1 MIIVAS
7 QRAGAYALADHL
19 LNDRDNDHVELHDI
33 RGFVADDLRGA
44 LTEAHAVAKGTR
56 CKQYLFSVSLSPP
69 QDAYVEIE
77 AFENAARRIEE
88 KLGLTDQPR
97 AMVFHEKEGR
107 RHAHV
112 VWSRIDADS
121 MTAINLSHFKMKL
134 KDLSREL
141 YLDHEWDLPNG
152 LRHDG
157 GQSPLNFT
165 MAQWQQVKRIKLD
178 PREIKQSFRQ
188 AWEQSD
194 GVKGFQA
201 ALADKGYF
209 LAKGDRRGY
218 VALNIDGEVLSVP
231 RWLGIKTK
239 EVKHKLGDPE
249 QLRSVDETKT
259 LLTQKITDRL
269 KDFIADVDQR
279 HDEAMQPLTKDK
291 LAMRKAHRQER
302 QTLKSKQAD
311 RQHREEQ
318 HRHAKLRKGVG
329 GLWDRM
335 TGRTKAIITKNER
348 EAWSAHK
355 RDQKQRETLII
366 EQLKERHIL
375 QKSIAAL
382 RKKHIRD
389 RRILAREIHQT
400 LKAQA
405 RDPQCYEMT
414 RERDI
419 QPEHH
424 KQLMLG
430 IER

>member
-19 LNDRDNDHVELHDI
+19 LNDRDNDHVELHDV

-44 LTEAHAVAKGTR
+44 LTEAYAVSKGTQ

-69 QDAYVEIE
+69 QEAYVEIE
-77 AFENAARRIEE
+77 AFENAAKRIEE

-97 AMVFHEKEGR
+97 AIVFHEKEGR

-121 MTAINLSHFKMKL
+121 MTAINLPHFKTKL
-134 KDLSREL
+134 KELSREL
-141 YLDHEWDLPNG
+141 YLDHDWDLPNG

-165 MAQWQQVKRIKLD
+165 MAEWQQAKRIKLD

-188 AWEQSD
+188 AWDQSD

-218 VALNIDGEVLSVP
+218 VALNIDGEVFAVP
-231 RWLGIKTK
+231 RWLGMKTK
-239 EVKHKLGDPE
+239 EVKDRLGDPD
-249 QLRSVDETKT
+249 QLRSVEETKV

-269 KDFIADVDQR
+269 KDFVSDVDTR
-279 HDEAMQPLTKDK
+279 HDAAMQSLTRDK
-291 LAMRKAHRQER
+291 LSMRQGHRKER
-302 QTLKSKQAD
+302 KTLKAKQAERWHVED
-311 RQHREEQ
+311 SARQAR
-318 HRHAKLRKGVG
+318 LRRGVG

-335 TGRTKAIITKNER
+335 TGRTKSVMTKNER

-355 RDQKQRETLII
+355 RDQQQREDLIV
-366 EQLKERHIL
+366 EQLRERQAL
-375 QKSIAAL
+375 QRSIAAL
-382 RKKHIRD
+382 RTKHIRD
-389 RRILAREIHQT
+389 RRILAREINQT

-405 RDPQCYEMT
+405 RDPHSYEMS
-414 RERDI
+414 R
-419 QPEHH
+419 HH
-424 KQLMLG
+424 DHDRARYQGPSFDL
-430 IER
+430 

>member
-19 LNDRDNDHVELHDI
+19 LNDRDNDHVELHDV

-44 LTEAHAVAKGTR
+44 LTEAYAIAKGTQ

-77 AFENAARRIEE
+77 AFENAAKRIEE

-97 AMVFHEKEGR
+97 AIVFHEKEGR

-121 MTAINLSHFKMKL
+121 MTAINLPHFKTKL

-141 YLDHEWDLPNG
+141 YLDHDWDLPNG

-165 MAQWQQVKRIKLD
+165 MAEWQQAKRIKLD

-188 AWEQSD
+188 AWDQSD

-201 ALADKGYF
+201 ALANKGYF

-218 VALNIDGEVLSVP
+218 VALNIDGEVFSVP
-231 RWLGIKTK
+231 RWLGMKTK
-239 EVKHKLGDPE
+239 EVKDRLGDPD
-249 QLRSVDETKT
+249 QLRSVEETKA

-269 KDFIADVDQR
+269 KDFVGDVDTR
-279 HDEAMQPLTKDK
+279 HDAAMQPLTRDK
-291 LAMRKAHRQER
+291 LSMSTAHRKER
-302 QTLKSKQAD
+302 ETLKTKQAERWHVED
-311 RQHREEQ
+311 SA
-318 HRHAKLRKGVG
+318 RHARLRKGVG

-335 TGRTKAIITKNER
+335 TGRTKSVIAKNER

-355 RDQKQRETLII
+355 RDQKQREELIT
-366 EQLKERHIL
+366 EQLRERQAL
-375 QKSIAAL
+375 QRSIAAL
-382 RKKHIRD
+382 RTKHIRD
-389 RRILAREIHQT
+389 RRILAREINQT

-405 RDPQCYEMT
+405 RDPHSYEMT
-414 RERDI
+414 REHDHNRKRYQGPSLSI
-419 QPEHH
+419 
-424 KQLMLG
+424 
-430 IER
+430 

>member
-19 LNDRDNDHVELHDI
+19 LNDRDNDHVELHDV

-44 LTEAHAVAKGTR
+44 LTEAYAISKGTQ

-69 QDAYVEIE
+69 QEAYVEIE
-77 AFENAARRIEE
+77 AFENAAKRIEE
-88 KLGLTDQPR
+88 KFGLTDQPR
-97 AMVFHEKEGR
+97 AIVFHEKEGR

-121 MTAINLSHFKMKL
+121 MTAINLPHFKTKL

-141 YLDHEWDLPNG
+141 YLDHDWDLPNG

-165 MAQWQQVKRIKLD
+165 MAEWQQAKRTKLD

-188 AWEQSD
+188 AWDQSD

-218 VALNIDGEVLSVP
+218 VALNIDSEVFSVP
-231 RWLGIKTK
+231 RWLGMKTK
-239 EVKHKLGDPE
+239 EVKDRLGDPD
-249 QLRSVDETKT
+249 QLRSVEETKA

-269 KDFIADVDQR
+269 KDFVSDVDTR
-279 HDEAMQPLTKDK
+279 HDAAMQPLTRDQ
-291 LAMRKAHRQER
+291 LTMRQAHRKER
-302 QTLKSKQAD
+302 TILKAKQAD
-311 RQHREEQ
+311 RWHAEDSA
-318 HRHAKLRKGVG
+318 RHARLRKGVG

-335 TGRTKAIITKNER
+335 TGRTKSVIAKNER

-355 RDQKQRETLII
+355 RDQKQREELII
-366 EQLKERHIL
+366 EQLRERQGL
-375 QKSIAAL
+375 QRSIAAL
-382 RKKHIRD
+382 RTKHIRD
-389 RRILAREIHQT
+389 RRILAREINQT

-405 RDPQCYEMT
+405 RDPHSYEMT
-414 RERDI
+414 RDHD
-419 QPEHH
+419 HH
-424 KQLMLG
+424 PTRYQGPSLG
-430 IER
+430 L